1 MAYIIGNTTVIDNN
15 AALGAVSGNSL
26 NLANN
31 ANISGGGGVKSLTSS
46 SNFADTDLGST
57 GAIAVCVGGGGGAAR
72 GNQSHVT
79 ASGGSGGTVVH
90 AFALTAATNITA
102 TVGAAGNNREVGS
115 NPNQRAPS
123 GGSSSIS
130 YPTVQ
135 THSAGGGT
143 GGICVQN
150 AYPGGSGAGLTGG
163 GGSGSVNV
171 GFSNIGRGSPRP
183 PYQGPNSIGTGYV
196 GILGL

>member
-31 ANISGGGGVKSLTSS
+31 ANISGGGGVKSLTAS

-57 GAIAVCVGGGGGAAR
+57 GAIAVCVGGGAGAAMT
-72 GNQSHVT
+72 NQYQT
-79 ASGGSGGTVVH
+79 RAGGKGGTVIH
-90 AFALTAATNITA
+90 AFALTAATNVTA
-102 TVGAAGNNREVGS
+102 TVGAAGNNVNTSG
-115 NPNQRAPS
+115 S
-123 GGSSSIS
+123 GGAGGQSKIT

-135 THSAGGGT
+135 THNASGGNGGNYNNPGNPGFGLSGPGT
-143 GGICVQN
+143 GFPGI
-150 AYPGGSGAGLTGG
+150 GG
-163 GGSGSVNV
+163 
-171 GFSNIGRGSPRP
+171 GSPRP
-183 PYQGPNSIGTGYV
+183 PLAGPGNPSNAKSGYV